1 MRIGRRSWCWVLLL
15 TTLAGAQ
22 HASAEP
28 YLAVQQGY
36 KCGQCHVNPTGGGLR
51 NDFGAVFTQNV
62 LPAHAFPGDAPTWT
76 GKLGDVVRL
85 GGDLR
90 ETWTRIDVPD
100 QDTQDGWDLQELR
113 VYGAVEPIRD
123 RLYLVVDEALAPG
136 NAQTREAYARY
147 ADPARGWYVKAGR
160 FYVPFG
166 WRLEDDG
173 AFVRAVSGINM
184 TAPDD
189 GVELGLEL
197 SSWSLQLALTNGAAN
212 AGTGSGSQV
221 VAQAVWTQTRGRLG
235 VSAAYTDADAGARGM
250 AALFGGLRTGPV
262 AWLGEVDYVRDE
274 GFPEGTR
281 TLVTALAE
289 MDWAWRKGHNLKLTA
304 EYFDPDDDVD
314 EDQKTRWSAVYE
326 YTPIPFVQLRAGFR
340 RHDGIPQNDFDNRDV
355 AFVEVHGFF

>member
-1 MRIGRRSWCWVLLL
+1 MNARRAWVWWFVLALL
-15 TTLAGAQ
+15 
-22 HASAEP
+22 ASAQASGEP

-36 KCGQCHVNPTGGGLR
+36 KCGNCHVNPTGGGLR

-62 LPAHAFPGDAPTWT
+62 LPAHALPGDLPAWT
-76 GKLGDVVRL
+76 GKVGDIVRL
-85 GGDLR
+85 GADFR
-90 ETWTRIDVPD
+90 EAWTRIDVPH
-100 QDTQDGWDLQELR
+100 QDTQEGWELQELR

-123 RLYLVVDEALAPG
+123 RLFLVLDESLAPG

-147 ADPARGWYVKAGR
+147 ADPQRGWYAKAGR

-189 GVELGLEL
+189 GVELGLETP
-197 SSWSLQLALTNGAAN
+197 SWSVQLALTNGAAN

-221 VAQAVWTQTRGRLG
+221 VGQAAWVRPRGRLG
-235 VSAAYTDADAGARGM
+235 LAAAYTDLDAGNREM

-274 GFPEGTR
+274 SFPEGTR
-281 TLVTALAE
+281 ELVTALGE
-289 MDWAWRKGHNLKLTA
+289 VDWGWRKGHNLKLIA
-304 EYFDPDDDVD
+304 EYFEPDRDVD
-314 EDQKTRWSAVYE
+314 EDEKTRWSIVYE
-326 YTPIPFVQLRAGFR
+326 YTPVPFVQLRAGFR
-340 RHDGIPQNDFDNRDV
+340 QYDGIPQNDVDNRDV
-355 AFVEVHGFF
+355 GFLELHGFF